1 MTSFELG
8 FFKQA
13 EEYGLDA
20 DRATH
25 ILKRA
30 MDHPGA
36 QEMFKELPDD
46 SAEQHSPED
55 MEVLKELLQQ
65 NLINEKFSG
74 QRHQIQL
81 P

>member
-8 FFKQA
+8 FLKQA
-13 EEYGLDA
+13 EEYGVDA
-20 DRATH
+20 NRATH

-30 MDHPGA
+30 MEHPGA
-36 QEMFKELPDD
+36 QEMFKELPNDEEH
-46 SAEQHSPED
+46 APED

-65 NLINEKFSG
+65 NLINEKFNG
-74 QRHQIQL
+74 QAHQIQL